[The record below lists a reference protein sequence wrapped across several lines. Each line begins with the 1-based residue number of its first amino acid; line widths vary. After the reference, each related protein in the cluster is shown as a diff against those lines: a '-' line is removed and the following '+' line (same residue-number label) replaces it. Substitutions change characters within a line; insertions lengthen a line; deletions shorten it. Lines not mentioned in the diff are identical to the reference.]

1 MTWNKVIEIL
11 IAFGIAIAVILVLA
25 AGGHRYRVPPT
36 AVDRVSSL
44 MGGVSG
50 TAYTNEVA

>member
-25 AGGHRYRVPPT
+25 AGG
-36 AVDRVSSL
+36 ASL
-44 MGGVSG
+44 QGAPYGR
-50 TAYTNEVA
+50 